1 MDDSVCRGAAPE
13 AQSAV
18 DAMFSAF
25 ESQEHFFGVV
35 DIVGFAEDHAC
46 VFGDGIAGQDDSLVD
61 VDFLYDIGCFLEGES
76 GDEFRWSF
84 SRADT
89 AFGGRIGFDDFET
102 IAVLREEFFAS
113 GRGAS
118 QDDGPGVRNKVLGGE
133 EQVVV
138 GARGFGGH
146 GRLGV
151 VRRWEAD
158 SWSELIPGL
167 FQGVEE
173 SGDVSGGE
181 VDSAA
186 YGRLWVEIGDE
197 VKAEFVGTVSDHD
210 GVGVGSGEDFVFD
223 FEFVVDVL
231 GVLAFGWLLGVLSVL
246 SVLSVLGLWTR
257 GRGGWGLL
265 VAGRVAG
272 RNGGNRFEWLG

>member
-1 MDDSVCRGAAPE
+1 MGVCEVFEHQCRAIDLDDSVCRGAAPE

-35 DIVGFAEDHAC
+35 DVVGFAEDHAC

-76 GDEFRWSF
+76 GDEFRGSF

-102 IAVLREEFFAS
+102 IPVLREEFFAS

-146 GRLGV
+146 GRLGI
-151 VRRWEAD
+151 VRRREAD
-158 SWSELIPGL
+158 PWSELIPGL

-173 SGDVSGGE
+173 TCDVSGGE

-186 YGRLWVEIGDE
+186 YGRLGVEIGDE
-197 VKAEFVGTVSDHD
+197 VKAEFVGAVSDHD
-210 GVGVGSGEDFVFD
+210 GVGVGS
-223 FEFVVDVL
+223 
-231 GVLAFGWLLGVLSVL
+231 
-246 SVLSVLGLWTR
+246 
-257 GRGGWGLL
+257 
-265 VAGRVAG
+265 
-272 RNGGNRFEWLG
+272 